1 MTSIPQ
7 RLWEHHHLP
16 SFSYFASHHAAAR
29 RSFPPMMKEEDGAD
43 PYLVAG
49 AHVIHH
55 LLALCVVVG
64 AFARAVT
71 DSRWRWEGELTRS

>member
-1 MTSIPQ
+1 
-7 RLWEHHHLP
+7 
-16 SFSYFASHHAAAR
+16 
-29 RSFPPMMKEEDGAD
+29 MKEEDGAD
-43 PYLVAG
+43 PHLVAG